1 MTNISVIKSAQYI
14 FVVKR
19 RRHVKRLV
27 SMNVELGYVII
38 TASFFVRYV
47 EEGSLESRSFR
58 RKKYAEMVY
67 RRAFN
72 RKRRKLYVN

>member
-1 MTNISVIKSAQYI
+1 
-14 FVVKR
+14 
-19 RRHVKRLV
+19 
-27 SMNVELGYVII
+27 MNVELGYVII